1 MKKINS
7 KWFTI
12 ILLSLI
18 FITIIAFVNKE
29 NNSIITG
36 ESELDA
42 KITKKEI
49 KEDRNKMIDIME
61 STHPIFL
68 EEVPKE
74 YEEAKNKFIKDT
86 KKEMTIG
93 EFQLA
98 LSKYTSSI
106 EDGHTMVYFK
116 GANSLDINWKYIDK
130 NLVLLDDSNK
140 PTNKIVT
147 SINNVSV
154 EEIIKVIDETFPA
167 ENYVYEYV
175 NNSSMSKEKLVLISA
190 GVDTSKDI
198 ILSIKEGK
206 SNYEMKVEFN
216 GYDRYNKSNHDIYAK
231 NIDESTAYIKLGIC
245 KVNDS
250 LKKVISYLNNNLD
263 NLKNVII
270 DVRDNPGG
278 DSTACEMI
286 LESLKIKAGG
296 FGGVKRYSKL
306 VNEMY
311 PEAKSSG
318 YETFKRSNDV
328 VKNEDIK
335 LYVLMNEKTFSS
347 AQWLATVVS
356 DGELGTLVGKP
367 SRNTPSSFGNIIP
380 FMLKNSKIQGQI
392 SFVKWL
398 RPDETKDSQKVLEP
412 HIRVEDGEDALEKTL
427 ELIKE

>member
-12 ILLSLI
+12 ILLSLT
-18 FITIIAFVNKE
+18 FLTIIAFVNKE

-36 ESELDA
+36 ESELDV
-42 KITKKEI
+42 KLTKKEI

-106 EDGHTMVYFK
+106 EDGHTGIGFQV
-116 GANSLDINWKYIDK
+116 ANFLDINWKYIDK
-130 NLVLLDDSNK
+130 NLVLLDDNNK

-154 EEIIKVIDETFPA
+154 EDIIKVIDETFPA
-167 ENYVYEYV
+167 ENHVDEYV
-175 NNSSMSKEKLVLISA
+175 NNSSMSKEKLVLTSA

-198 ILSIKEGK
+198 VLSIKDGK
-206 SNYEMKVEFN
+206 NNYEMKVEFK
-216 GYDRYNKSNHDIYAK
+216 GYDRYNKSNYDIYAK
-231 NIDESTAYIKLGIC
+231 NIDESTAYVKLGIC
-245 KVNDS
+245 EVNDS

-263 NLKNVII
+263 NLENVII

-286 LESLKIKAGG
+286 LESLKIKAGS

-311 PEAKSSG
+311 QEFKSSG

-328 VKNEDIK
+328 VKNENIK
-335 LYVLMNEKTFSS
+335 LYILMNEKTFSS
-347 AQWLATVVS
+347 AQWLATLVK
-356 DGELGTLVGKP
+356 DGKLGILVGKP
-367 SRNTPSSFGNIIP
+367 SRNTPSSFGNVIP
-380 FMLKNSKIQGQI
+380 FILENSEIQGQI

-398 RPDETKDSQKVLEP
+398 RPDETKDS
-412 HIRVEDGEDALEKTL
+412 
-427 ELIKE
+427 

>member
-18 FITIIAFVNKE
+18 FVTVITFVNKE

-36 ESELDA
+36 ESELDG
-42 KITKKEI
+42 KLTKKEI
-49 KEDRNKMIDIME
+49 KEDRNKMINIME

-86 KKEMTIG
+86 KTEMTIG

-106 EDGHTMVYFK
+106 EDGHTGIGFK
-116 GANSLDINWKYIDK
+116 VANFLDINWKYIDK
-130 NLVLLDDSNK
+130 NLVLLDDNNK

-154 EEIIKVIDETFPA
+154 EDIIKVIDETFPA
-167 ENYVYEYV
+167 ENHVDEYV
-175 NNSSMSKEKLVLISA
+175 NNSSMSKEKLVLTSA

-198 ILSIKEGK
+198 VLSIKDGK
-206 SNYEMKVEFN
+206 SNYEMKVEFK
-216 GYDRYNKSNHDIYAK
+216 GYDRYNKSNYDIYAK
-231 NIDESTAYIKLGIC
+231 SIDENTAYIKLGIC
-245 KVNDS
+245 EVNDN
-250 LKKVISYLNNNLD
+250 LKKVTTYLNNNLD

-278 DSTACEMI
+278 DSTAFEMI
-286 LESLKIKAGG
+286 LESLKIKAGS

-306 VNEMY
+306 VKENLLED
-311 PEAKSSG
+311 KSSG
-318 YETFKRSNDV
+318 YENFKRSNDV
-328 VKNEDIK
+328 VKNDDIK

-347 AQWLATVVS
+347 AQWLGTLVS

-367 SRNTPSSFGNIIP
+367 SRNTPSSFGYAAS
-380 FMLKNSKIQGQI
+380 FKLDNSEIQGQI

-398 RPDETKDSQKVLEP
+398 RPDESKDSQKVLEP
-412 HIRVEDGEDALEKTL
+412 HIRVEEGEDALEKTL
-427 ELIKE
+427 ELINE